1 MRFLVQDI
9 DHMALISRYFAL
21 KDAIEGLNPS
31 TFRLDSGYK
40 KMTGS
45 KKRYVPL
52 MIPNEG
58 LFKITLKKKNEDG
71 LEETDYE
78 VFLTISPSMRDEVSQ
93 QVPDCRQ
100 VSLPTLMVRT
110 DYLLEFA
117 DEKKDEFFSLIETI
131 IANDKSSGDGKL
143 MIKFNRQDY
152 WNNLIELDGD
162 DEVQSMDHIFLPEG
176 KQQEILQTVDRFIAN
191 KAKYMKYGRA
201 YKLSFLLEG
210 KAGMGK
216 SSIAKSIAARLGR
229 KLYILNLACKDLSE
243 GVLIGLISDIEKDS
257 VLLIEDVDSFFEG
270 RKRGET
276 PISVSFPT
284 LLNVL
289 DGGFTT
295 GNGLITFI
303 TANHAERMDRALV
316 RPGRIDKIIHFG
328 EMTREQFDAAC
339 RELIPDEPID
349 EELFRICS
357 RNSLSMSAL
366 MDILFNG
373 TDQEERRKLART
385 TATDREFRDSGASMY
400 C

>member
-1 MRFLVQDI
+1 MRFLVQDV

-21 KDAIEGLNPS
+21 NHTIEGLNPHS
-31 TFRLDSGYK
+31 FKLDSCHK
-40 KMTGS
+40 KMIGA
-45 KKRYVPL
+45 KRRFMPL
-52 MIPNEG
+52 MVPNEG
-58 LFKITLKKKNEDG
+58 HFRIVIQKKEIPA
-71 LEETDYE
+71 EIDYE
-78 VFLTISPSMRDEVSQ
+78 VSLFITPSIREEISQ
-93 QVPDCRQ
+93 TVPDARQ
-100 VSLPTLMVRT
+100 VSLATLMVKM
-110 DYLLEFA
+110 DYMLEFP
-117 DEKKDEFFSLIETI
+117 DEKKDVFFEMIENI

-143 MIKFNRQDY
+143 MIRFNRENY
-152 WNNLIELDGD
+152 WNTLIELDAE

-176 KQQEILQTVDRFIAN
+176 QQQEILQTVDRFISN

-229 KLYILNLACKDLSE
+229 KLYILNLACKDLAE
-243 GVLIGLISDIEKDS
+243 GTLVGLIAEIEKDS

-270 RKRGET
+270 RKSGES
-276 PISVSFPT
+276 PIKVSFPT

-295 GNGLITFI
+295 GNGLITVI
-303 TANHAERMDRALV
+303 TANHAEKMDRALV

-328 EMTREQFDAAC
+328 EMTRDQFDLAC
-339 RELIPDEPID
+339 RELIPDEPLD
-349 EELFRICS
+349 DELFRICN

-373 TDQEERRKLART
+373 ENQEHRRTMAKSIASERVFK
-385 TATDREFRDSGASMY
+385 DSGVSMY
-400 C
+400 M